1 MADYSNYRKY
11 LNEIGGTKRV
21 QVRLG
26 AIYEALYALENG
38 DIIHA
43 IALLKTMAAVED
55 RQNLRRVR
63 DEVYNRLKHA
73 EMVGDSATAAA
84 MREHLDLIREAQ
96 SSLTA

>member
-1 MADYSNYRKY
+1 MADYNSYRKY
-11 LNEIGGTKRV
+11 LDEIGGTKRV
-21 QVRLG
+21 SVRLG

-38 DIIHA
+38 DILHA

-73 EMVGDSATAAA
+73 EMVGDISTAAS
-84 MREHLDLIREAQ
+84 MRKQLEMIRAAQ